1 MEPVVILYSFNCF
14 LTIPIRD
21 CDGVDVACVF
31 AGSSQCH
38 RQPLVC
44 LSEPFRRG
52 GETPGTGFEKPTAGS
67 LLFGIFVNTIL
78 IATSLLTFHLLD
90 AVEFQSLRR
99 KKAVWRALHLWCLCT
114 HCSPDYINQDDS
126 VIRYIHCFSKLFFF
140 TMSMPVFTKQ
150 QEN

>member
-1 MEPVVILYSFNCF
+1 MEPVVILYSFDCF

-31 AGSSQCH
+31 AGSSQRH

-99 KKAVWRALHLWCLCT
+99 KKAVWHAATCVRFTCGACVHTVHRITLTRMTLLFAT
-114 HCSPDYINQDDS
+114 FIASLN
-126 VIRYIHCFSKLFFF
+126 CFSLL
-140 TMSMPVFTKQ
+140 
-150 QEN
+150 